1 MRQKSCAGAFH
12 GEKSQR
18 ADTQIFA
25 SGGGNVPE
33 GDTGG
38 LKASD
43 DIRQPQTLVLSKKG
57 KIPELGL

>member
-1 MRQKSCAGAFH
+1 
-12 GEKSQR
+12 
-18 ADTQIFA
+18 
-25 SGGGNVPE
+25 VPE